1 MNLQKQS
8 RKGEKMGRLDGKV
21 ALITGSASGIGAAV
35 ALRFAQEG
43 ARIAGIDTQ
52 DLAEGDWADALR
64 LAGGG
69 PVHKLDVRDKAAV
82 ARAVADVEAEYGQI
96 DVLVNSA
103 GVAGGGPVHLIPDE
117 EWDRVMD
124 INLKGTLHACQAVVP
139 GMLARES
146 GSIVNVASVEGIEGF
161 EGGSAYNAS
170 KGAVILLTRN
180 MAIDYGRKGIR
191 VNAVCPGFIDTPLFR
206 STLETEG
213 MAEIRE
219 KIRDAHQLGRFGRP
233 EEIANGALFLASDEA
248 SFVTGQAL
256 PIDGGYTAGHRFG
269 IAQMMGLD

>member
-1 MNLQKQS
+1 
-8 RKGEKMGRLDGKV
+8 MGRLDGKV

-82 ARAVADVEAEYGQI
+82 VRAVAAVEAEHGQI